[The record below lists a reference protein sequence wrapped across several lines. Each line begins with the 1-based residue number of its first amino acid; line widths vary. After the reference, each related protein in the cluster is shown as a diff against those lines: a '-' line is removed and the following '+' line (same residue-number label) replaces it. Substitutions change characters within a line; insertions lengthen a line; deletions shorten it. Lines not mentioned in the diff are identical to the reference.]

1 MKGIIYVAENTVN
14 GKRYVGQTIR
24 KFEERQAHHKK
35 DSEVC
40 DFKFYR
46 AIRKYGWDNFNWAV
60 IVEGVESVESLNS
73 LEQYWIKELDTFKN
87 GYNSTT
93 GGEGYIVSAETKKKM
108 SESQKGKHLSEEHR
122 KKISESRKGKH
133 FSEETK
139 KKISESRKGRH
150 FSEETRRKLSE
161 SHKGKQFSEE
171 TKKKISERLK
181 GEKNPNYGKHLSD
194 ETKKKMS
201 ESHKGRT
208 GANNPCS
215 KPVLQLDKETGE
227 VIAEFAGLNEAE
239 RVTGIHNGH
248 ISRVC
253 RGEQKSSGGYYWQ
266 YKEEEREEREE
277 IAV

>member
-1 MKGIIYVAENTVN
+1 MKGIIYVTENTVN

-24 KFEERQAHHKK
+24 KFEERQAQHKK

-40 DFKFYR
+40 DYKLYR

-93 GGEGYIVSAETKKKM
+93 GGEGCIVSDDTKKKM
-108 SESQKGKHLSEEHR
+108 SESHKGKHLSEEHR
-122 KKISESRKGKH
+122 K
-133 FSEETK
+133 
-139 KKISESRKGRH
+139 
-150 FSEETRRKLSE
+150 KLSE

-171 TKKKISERLK
+171 TKKKISESKKGRHFSEETRRKLSERLK
-181 GEKNPNYGKHLSD
+181 
-194 ETKKKMS
+194 
-201 ESHKGRT
+201 

-227 VIAEFAGLNEAE
+227 VIAEFAGLREAE
-239 RVTGIHNGH
+239 RVTGIHKGH
-248 ISRVC
+248 ISNVC
-253 RGEQKSSGGYYWQ
+253 RGKRKSSGGYYWQ
-266 YKEEEREEREE
+266 YKE
-277 IAV
+277 

>member
-93 GGEGYIVSAETKKKM
+93 GGEGCIVSAETKKKM
-108 SESQKGKHLSEEHR
+108 SESRKGKHLSEET
-122 KKISESRKGKH
+122 KKKLSERLKGRTGANYGKH
-133 FSEETK
+133 FSEEH
-139 KKISESRKGRH
+139 RK
-150 FSEETRRKLSE
+150 KLSE

-171 TKKKISERLK
+171 TKKKMSESKK
-181 GEKNPNYGKHLSD
+181 GRHLPE
-194 ETKKKMS
+194 ETKKKIS
-201 ESHKGRT
+201 ESKK
-208 GANNPCS
+208 GANNPRS

-227 VIAEFAGLNEAE
+227 VIAEFAGIKEAE
-239 RVTGIHNGH
+239 RVTGIHNSH

-253 RGEQKSSGGYYWQ
+253 RGKRKSAGGYYWQ
-266 YKEEEREEREE
+266 YKE
-277 IAV
+277 

>member
-14 GKRYVGQTIR
+14 GKRYVGQTRR

-46 AIRKYGWDNFNWAV
+46 AICKYGWDNFNWAV
-60 IVEGVESVESLNS
+60 IVEGVESVESLNR

-93 GGEGYIVSAETKKKM
+93 GGEGCIVSAETKKKM
-108 SESQKGKHLSEEHR
+108 SES
-122 KKISESRKGKH
+122 RKGRH
-133 FSEETK
+133 LSEETK
-139 KKISESRKGRH
+139 KKISESHKGKH
-150 FSEETRRKLSE
+150 FSEEHRKKL
-161 SHKGKQFSEE
+161 
-171 TKKKISERLK
+171 
-181 GEKNPNYGKHLSD
+181 
-194 ETKKKMS
+194 S

-215 KPVLQLDKETGE
+215 KPVLQLDKETGT

-239 RVTGIHNGH
+239 RVTGIYHND
-248 ISRVC
+248 ISKVC
-253 RGEQKSSGGYYWQ
+253 RGRNKSSGGYYWQ
-266 YKEEEREEREE
+266 YKE
-277 IAV
+277 

>member
-1 MKGIIYVAENTVN
+1 MKGIIYVAECTIN

-60 IVEGVESVESLNS
+60 IVEGIENIDSLNR
-73 LEQYWIKELDTFKN
+73 LEQYWIKELDTFES

-93 GGEGYIVSAETKKKM
+93 GGEGYIVSDEAKM
-108 SESQKGKHLSEEHR
+108 
-122 KKISESRKGKH
+122 KISKA
-133 FSEETK
+133 
-139 KKISESRKGRH
+139 
-150 FSEETRRKLSE
+150 
-161 SHKGKQFSEE
+161 HKGLHWSEE

-181 GEKNPNYGKHLSD
+181 GRHLSE

-201 ESHKGRT
+201 ESHKGKYLSEETKKKMSESRKGRT
-208 GANNPCS
+208 GVNNPHS

-227 VIAEFAGLNEAE
+227 VIAEFAGVREAE
-239 RVTGIHNGH
+239 RVTGIYHSS
-248 ISRVC
+248 ISNVC
-253 RGEQKSSGGYYWQ
+253 RGKRKSAGGYYWK
-266 YKEEEREEREE
+266 YKE
-277 IAV
+277 